1 MSSLIP
7 RLFSAVIWSV
17 RTVKPWHWLTDYGT
31 FIPWEEQV
39 RAGECDPLSLI
50 SLRAVVEGSFAD
62 LVEIFKNGQ
71 GGGAKDWN
79 LLLYQR

>member
-1 MSSLIP
+1 M
-7 RLFSAVIWSV
+7 
-17 RTVKPWHWLTDYGT
+17 
-31 FIPWEEQV
+31 